1 MSVSETSLPV
11 VLLLGEILFANAE
24 WEALATIGE
33 LRQVNDGCREQFLS
47 DCRSGVYDGVVVIS
61 RTYDSV
67 QLTGR
72 FDQEL
77 VDALPQSLQFI
88 SHNGAGYDQ
97 IDADACTARG
107 ISISNTPGAVDASTA
122 NTAIYLLLGAL
133 RRIHIPTLALRSGQ
147 WRGHMGLGHDP
158 EGKTLGILGMGG
170 IGSAVA
176 RRALA
181 FDFKIQYHNRH
192 PLPPDQN
199 PFGATYVDFET
210 LLRTSDAISVH
221 LPLGV
226 GTRGL
231 IGKREF
237 AMMKEGVVIV
247 NTARG
252 PIIDEEALVEAVES
266 GKVFAAGLDVY
277 EKEPEVSE
285 GLVDNEN
292 VVLLPHV
299 GTATYETQHKMESLA
314 IANVR
319 SALEK
324 GMLLTPV
331 SETRKSKL

>member
-1 MSVSETSLPV
+1 
-11 VLLLGEILFANAE
+11 
-24 WEALATIGE
+24 
-33 LRQVNDGCREQFLS
+33 
-47 DCRSGVYDGVVVIS
+47 
-61 RTYDSV
+61 
-67 QLTGR
+67 
-72 FDQEL
+72 
-77 VDALPQSLQFI
+77 
-88 SHNGAGYDQ
+88 
-97 IDADACTARG
+97 
-107 ISISNTPGAVDASTA
+107 
-122 NTAIYLLLGAL
+122 
-133 RRIHIPTLALRSGQ
+133 
-147 WRGHMGLGHDP
+147 MGLGHDP

-221 LPLGV
+221 LPLGE

-237 AMMKEGVVIV
+237 TMMKEGVVIV

-266 GKVFAAGLDVY
+266 GKVFGAGLDVY
-277 EKEPEVSE
+277 EREPEVSE

-292 VVLLPHV
+292 VILLPHV
-299 GTATYETQHKMESLA
+299 GTATYETQVRIFFRIPSRDSEWCQQLSPIFSLSSTNTGFGGA
-314 IANVR
+314 CRHSLSSSFLLFFSRDKPFSPRIVR
-319 SALEK
+319 
-324 GMLLTPV
+324 LT
-331 SETRKSKL
+331 